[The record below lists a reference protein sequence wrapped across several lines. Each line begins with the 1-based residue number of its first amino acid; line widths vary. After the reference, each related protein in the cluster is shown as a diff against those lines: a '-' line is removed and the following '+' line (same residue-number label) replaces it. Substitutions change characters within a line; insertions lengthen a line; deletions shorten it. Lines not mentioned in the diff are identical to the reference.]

1 MANFVFIAEMAS
13 FQNGDSPF
21 YIKRISLTPVHSG
34 QLVSFTYAIDFF
46 LEHSDS
52 AFHTF
57 ATWNIHGITL
67 DEPGIPYD
75 LSGDTILT
83 ALKHHIFQPSRVF
96 YKPAPQILL
105 VTKGPHEICLLE
117 KLILPMDISSNLIIA
132 IKH

>member
-83 ALKHHIFQPSRVF
+83 ALKHHIFSSPRESSTN
-96 YKPAPQILL
+96 LL
-105 VTKGPHEICLLE
+105 HRSHWSLKDRMRFAYW
-117 KLILPMDISSNLIIA
+117 KN
-132 IKH
+132 

>member
-21 YIKRISLTPVHSG
+21 YIKCISLTPVHSG
-34 QLVSFTYAIDFF
+34 QLVSFTYTIDFF

-57 ATWNIHGITL
+57 TTWNIHGITL

-83 ALKHHIFQPSRVF
+83 ALKHHIF
-96 YKPAPQILL
+96 PALESLL
-105 VTKGPHEICLLE
+105 QTCSTDPIGH
-117 KLILPMDISSNLIIA
+117 
-132 IKH
+132 

>member
-34 QLVSFTYAIDFF
+34 QLVSFTYVIDFF

-83 ALKHHIFQPSRVF
+83 ALKHHIF
-96 YKPAPQILL
+96 PALESLL
-105 VTKGPHEICLLE
+105 QTCSTDPIGH
-117 KLILPMDISSNLIIA
+117 
-132 IKH
+132 